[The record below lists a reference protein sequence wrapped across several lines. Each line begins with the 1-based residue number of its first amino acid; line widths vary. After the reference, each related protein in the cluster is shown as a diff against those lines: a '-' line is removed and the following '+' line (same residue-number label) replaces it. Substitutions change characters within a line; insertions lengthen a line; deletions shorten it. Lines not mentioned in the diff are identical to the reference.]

1 MVASRGYWRLAM
13 ALVIRSSRPLGFE
26 CSWYSPCRSP
36 AVWRLTR
43 WVSQCSFDRK
53 ENHVEKSRW
62 TCPCK
67 TVEALMGCCLRLSAV
82 KRARQKDDKFKGA
95 LERGIGV
102 LTYTLWKK
110 VAIAAGLVRTKQI
123 PSA

>member
-1 MVASRGYWRLAM
+1 V
-13 ALVIRSSRPLGFE
+13 
-26 CSWYSPCRSP
+26 
-36 AVWRLTR
+36 
-43 WVSQCSFDRK
+43 
-53 ENHVEKSRW
+53 
-62 TCPCK
+62 
-67 TVEALMGCCLRLSAV
+67 
-82 KRARQKDDKFKGA
+82 